1 MPFNRPIPNSKRQSK
16 MQSGVEA
23 LVQAEKLLQ
32 IALMLPCAVAIGWLL
47 GAWADSR
54 LHQSWMTVTG
64 VILGAVSGLSFV
76 IRMAI
81 SAEKASPADT
91 GPEEEE
97 GPTDLEK

>member
-1 MPFNRPIPNSKRQSK
+1 

-32 IALMLPCAVAIGWLL
+32 VALMLPCAVAIGWLL
-47 GAWADSR
+47 GAWGDSR
-54 LHQSWMTVTG
+54 LHQSWMTITG

-91 GPEEEE
+91 GPEEEKE
-97 GPTDLEK
+97 PTDLEE